1 MNMDISLLLR
11 LFPVTWHSVIAGFV
25 ALFLAWQQFTY
36 SMKKSSLPG
45 PSMVI
50 PFIGSAIEMV
60 RNPTKFWDDQAKAAR
75 NLGLSGNLLFGKFI
89 VFIRDSELS
98 HKIFANVKP
107 DVFHLIGHPFGKK
120 LFGEHNLIYMFGQEH
135 RDLRRRFAPNFTL
148 KALGVYVRIQ
158 EKVIRQH
165 IKKWI
170 EITSDDKPIALRTFC
185 RDMNLETSQ
194 NAFVGSY
201 LTNEAK
207 EQFNRDYNLF
217 NTGLM
222 ALPIDFP
229 GFAFYKA
236 KHAVSRLARNLADCA
251 HQSKKI
257 MENGEEPNCL
267 VDFFMAETVK
277 EIKEAEQRGAPK
289 PLHTDDIEI
298 GGYVFDFLFAAQD
311 ASTSSLVWAITLLES
326 NPEILEKVREE
337 QRRIRPNFDSPISPE
352 QIREM
357 KYTEMVVKEV
367 IRFRPPATLVPHI
380 AAADFPIT
388 ENYTIPKGSIVF
400 PSVFES
406 SFQGFTDAHKFDP
419 ERFSPS
425 RQEDQL
431 YKRNWLPFGAGPH
444 QCVGQRYAL
453 NYLMLFVALF
463 STLVDCTRYKTPD
476 CDEIAYVPTIV
487 PKDECLVYLSSRR

>member
-1 MNMDISLLLR
+1 MDISLLLR

-75 NLGLSGNLLFGKFI
+75 NLGLSGNLLF
-89 VFIRDSELS
+89 
-98 HKIFANVKP
+98 
-107 DVFHLIGHPFGKK
+107 
-120 LFGEHNLIYMFGQEH
+120 EH

-277 EIKEAEQRGAPK
+277 EIKEMSPK
-289 PLHTDDIEI
+289 PYILM
-298 GGYVFDFLFAAQD
+298 
-311 ASTSSLVWAITLLES
+311 TL
-326 NPEILEKVREE
+326 K
-337 QRRIRPNFDSPISPE
+337 
-352 QIREM
+352 
-357 KYTEMVVKEV
+357 
-367 IRFRPPATLVPHI
+367 
-380 AAADFPIT
+380 
-388 ENYTIPKGSIVF
+388 
-400 PSVFES
+400 
-406 SFQGFTDAHKFDP
+406 
-419 ERFSPS
+419 
-425 RQEDQL
+425 
-431 YKRNWLPFGAGPH
+431 
-444 QCVGQRYAL
+444 
-453 NYLMLFVALF
+453 
-463 STLVDCTRYKTPD
+463 
-476 CDEIAYVPTIV
+476 
-487 PKDECLVYLSSRR
+487 